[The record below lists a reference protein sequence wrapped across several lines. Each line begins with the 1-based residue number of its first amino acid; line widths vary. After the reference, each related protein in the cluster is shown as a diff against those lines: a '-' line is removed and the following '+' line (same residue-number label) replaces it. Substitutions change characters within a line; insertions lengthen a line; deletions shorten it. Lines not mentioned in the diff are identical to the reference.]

1 MEANKG
7 IHRQGD
13 VLFIPMT
20 AEKLRAALNG
30 PDENRRAPI
39 KSGIIQAGE
48 VTGHHHRIADLDA
61 AEVFAVQDWNGER
74 KYLNVTAEG
83 GVSIVHEEH
92 HTVQLPA
99 GQYRVHIAR
108 EFDYLSRHTRQ
119 VRD

>member
-1 MEANKG
+1 M
-7 IHRQGD
+7 IRQGD
-13 VLFIPMT
+13 VLFIPIK
-20 AEKLRAALNG
+20 AEDLQAARASECAK
-30 PDENRRAPI
+30 AI
-39 KSGIIQAGE
+39 KSGMIQAGE

-61 AEVFAVQDWNGER
+61 AEVFAVANWQGEQ
-74 KYLNVTAEG
+74 KYVSVTAEG

-108 EFDYLSRHTRQ
+108 EFDYLSQHIRQ